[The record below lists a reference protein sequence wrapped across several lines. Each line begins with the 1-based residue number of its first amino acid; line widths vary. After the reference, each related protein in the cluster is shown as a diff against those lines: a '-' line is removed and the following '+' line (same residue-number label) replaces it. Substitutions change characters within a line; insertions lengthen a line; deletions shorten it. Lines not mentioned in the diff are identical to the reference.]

1 MRRARFAFV
10 LIACA
15 GGLVSGACGPDLPER
30 MWQSANVRYF
40 SRATDDTVCPA
51 ILAELEEH
59 GAVIAD
65 VFGIGRT
72 TVSYYKFDGADDY
85 DKNAACPAGAAA
97 CAPNATVRSVDGF
110 DRHELIHAY
119 LAPYGRPPPLLS
131 EGVAVALTCRHAA
144 RPIGS
149 WRDAYGADRL
159 SSHLYD
165 AGGWLVGYLLRMFR
179 ATWLVNFYGSVGIS
193 ATPDEFAAVFKDI
206 YKMSLD
212 DVWAAAI
219 TVPQTPR
226 RCPWE
231 CGARSALALDGQPHP
246 LAPVCG
252 AGQVQLALD
261 LPAGDVTRWR
271 IDGDAQFSLG
281 SCDGNDEPIY
291 TFPGGAGTGELLA
304 PLGAGKYFVD
314 AMVWKGA
321 PPALAVGTG
330 TPADLSSIDCASAPA
345 VPDDLAALANLALFY
360 PSSLGPRFTRF
371 ATGTDRAAG
380 VMALSDDDHSAPPS
394 LCASCDLQTCSP
406 IGVGRSVNTDT
417 TPAGT
422 VLYVP
427 PGPALTVSFYWL

>member
-1 MRRARFAFV
+1 MRS
-10 LIACA
+10 L
-15 GGLVSGACGPDLPER
+15 
-30 MWQSANVRYF
+30 
-40 SRATDDTVCPA
+40 
-51 ILAELEEH
+51 
-59 GAVIAD
+59 
-65 VFGIGRT
+65 
-72 TVSYYKFDGADDY
+72 
-85 DKNAACPAGAAA
+85 
-97 CAPNATVRSVDGF
+97 DGF

-131 EGVAVALTCRHAA
+131 EGVAEALSCAHRA
-144 RPIGS
+144 RPTGS
-149 WRDAYGADRL
+149 WRDAYEADRL
-159 SSHLYD
+159 SSRLYG

-179 ATWLVNFYGSVGIS
+179 ATWLVNFYGSVEIN
-193 ATPDEFAAVFKDI
+193 ATADEFAAVFKDI

-231 CGARSALALDGQPHP
+231 CGARPALTPDGQPHL

-252 AGQVQLALD
+252 AGQVQLAFE

-291 TFPGGAGTGELLA
+291 AFPGDAGPAELLA

-314 AMVWKGA
+314 AMVWSGA
-321 PPALAVGTG
+321 PTLAVDTG
-330 TPADLSSIDCASAPA
+330 TPTELSSIDCASAPE

-371 ATGTDRAAG
+371 ATGTDRAAD
-380 VMALSDDDHSAPPS
+380 VLALSDDDQRAPPS
-394 LCASCDLQTCSP
+394 LCASCDMQTCAP
-406 IGVGRSVNTDT
+406 IGLGHLVATDT

-427 PGPALTVSFYWL
+427 PGSALTASFWFSLQR